1 MHTQTQIRIY
11 LKEKG
16 LWYSPRDAIPQP
28 PLAEDVEIYQQQ
40 QQLDCRCPSVAEP
53 RFDWNR
59 VLANGQRC
67 LWNSDLL
74 NLLAQE
80 FKDRMQVTIEHLRE
94 EEEILHSLR
103 VSEGNRRGTK
113 STPFDLLDLDPAKL
127 TISALRIS
135 LEQRLTRT
143 RTAFLQHQPPPLGS
157 HETADEKRRKVAEKL
172 SAVKKRDRMFSRRRG
187 VRR

>member
-1 MHTQTQIRIY
+1 MYTQTQIRIY

-16 LWYSPRDAIPQP
+16 LWYSPRVAIPQP
-28 PLAEDVEIYQQQ
+28 PSAEDVEIYQQQ
-40 QQLDCRCPSVAEP
+40 QQDCCCPSVTEP

-59 VLANGQRC
+59 VLANGKRC

-80 FKDRMQVTIEHLRE
+80 FKERMQVTIEHLRE
-94 EEEILHSLR
+94 EEEILHNLR
-103 VSEGNRRGTK
+103 LSEGSRRGTK
-113 STPFDLLDLDPAKL
+113 STPFDLLDLDPATL
-127 TISALRIS
+127 TIPAMRVS

-143 RTAFLQHQPPPLGS
+143 KAAFLQHQPPPLGS
-157 HETADEKRRKVAEKL
+157 RETPDEKRRKVAEKL